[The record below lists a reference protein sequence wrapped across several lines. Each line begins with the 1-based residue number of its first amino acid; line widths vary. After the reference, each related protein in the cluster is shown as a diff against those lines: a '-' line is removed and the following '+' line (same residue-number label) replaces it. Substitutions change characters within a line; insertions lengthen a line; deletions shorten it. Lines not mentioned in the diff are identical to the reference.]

1 MQAFARVTSAY
12 GAPAVPRAPQI
23 VRWARRGLVAL
34 ALLLTYTASAAD
46 YYRTADGMAVYF
58 GVLPAELVLGHSPEH
73 PEKKMH
79 GGVPRGKAQHHIV
92 VAVFDTQNGERLSN
106 VEVSARVQE
115 AAFAPLSKKLEPMTI
130 DKTTSFGNYFP
141 MSGPGPYRIDVDIR
155 KPGAAR
161 PVTVRFD
168 YSHPRRQGRGTR

>member
-1 MQAFARVTSAY
+1 MKAFVNAHSAY
-12 GAPAVPRAPQI
+12 STPAPSRFA
-23 VRWARRGLVAL
+23 RWARGGFFAL
-34 ALLLTYTASAAD
+34 ALLLTSTAGATD
-46 YYRTADGMAVYF
+46 YYKTVDGIAVYF

-92 VAVFDTQNGERLSN
+92 VAVFDLQNGERITN
-106 VEVSARVQE
+106 VEVSARIQE

-141 MSGPGPYRIDVDIR
+141 MSGSGPYRIDVDIR
-155 KPGAAR
+155 KAGALK

-168 YSHPRRQGRGTR
+168 YSHPRRSSAGTR